1 MVFVKGNTL
10 GKGRPKGSPNKTTL
24 LKEERRAIFDQRVS
38 ERFIETID
46 GARPEYLLDQFLGK
60 APDTLKH
67 EGTLTIVDM
76 ASEIIEKNALPSST
90 EHDS

>member
-1 MVFVKGNTL
+1 MTFTTGHPGYKKKGTRH
-10 GKGRPKGSPNKTTL
+10 KETL

-60 APDTLKH
+60 APDTHKI

-76 ASEIIEKNALPSST
+76 ASEIIKKHALDTQPIN
-90 EHDS
+90 DSN